1 MSDLDRHDWGWGTW
15 LGMGLMMTVLT
26 VLVLAAAVLV
36 VRATTGP
43 QKTATSLRHGPR
55 GTRRA
60 TARQRG
66 AAGAARMSGS
76 RAVTSTKAS
85 TSPAGTC
92 PADARDP
99 HPGRRTPRALVTHVA
114 PGVQSYAHPVGSRAV
129 RQRRRPLP

>member
-26 VLVLAAAVLV
+26 VLVVAAAVLV

-60 TARQRG
+60 TA
-66 AAGAARMSGS
+66 
-76 RAVTSTKAS
+76 TKAS
-85 TSPAGTC
+85 TARAGTC